1 MEENIN
7 YFELTSNSPDT
18 ISIVSG
24 KSPKR
29 TITKLIGKNKIPD
42 KIDLPLDSFLE
53 TMRGTISTKNCVKD
67 IRFIHNELTIE
78 GITIKSNQVIL
89 NKDFFTIDPELM
101 KNLGFRLRLRDIIKE
116 YHEVQEET
124 LRNIRAIISEHINS
138 LDTDD
143 GLKF

>member
-7 YFELTSNSPDT
+7 YFELRNNGLGT

-29 TITKLIGKNKIPD
+29 TITK
-42 KIDLPLDSFLE
+42 IDLPLDSFLE
-53 TMRGTISTKNCVKD
+53 TMKGTISTKNCVKD
-67 IRFIHNELTIE
+67 MHFIHNELTIE
-78 GITIKSNQVIL
+78 GITIKDNQVIL
-89 NKDFFTIDPELM
+89 NKDFFTIDPNLM
-101 KNLGFRLRLRDIIKE
+101 KSLGFRLRLRDVIKE

-124 LRNIRAIISEHINS
+124 LRNIKTIINEHVNS
-138 LDTDD
+138 LTEDE

>member
-7 YFELTSNSPDT
+7 YFELRNNGLGT

-29 TITKLIGKNKIPD
+29 TITKILGKNKIPN

-53 TMRGTISTKNCVKD
+53 TMKGTISTKNCVKD
-67 IRFIHNELTIE
+67 MHFIHNELTIE
-78 GITIKSNQVIL
+78 GITIRDNQVIL
-89 NKDFFTIDPELM
+89 NKDFFTIDPNLM
-101 KNLGFRLRLRDIIKE
+101 KSLGFRLRLRDVIKE

-124 LRNIRAIISEHINS
+124 LRNIKAIINEHVNS
-138 LDTDD
+138 LTEDE

>member
-7 YFELTSNSPDT
+7 YFELNSNGRDT
-18 ISIVSG
+18 IRIVSG

-29 TITKLIGKNKIPD
+29 IITRLIGKNKIPN

-53 TMRGTISTKNCVKD
+53 TMRGIISTKNCVKD
-67 IRFIHNELTIE
+67 MRFIHNELTVE
-78 GITIKSNQVIL
+78 GITIKDNKVIL

-101 KNLGFRLRLRDIIKE
+101 KSLGFTLRLREVIKE

-124 LRNIRAIISEHINS
+124 LRNIKSIINEHINS
-138 LDTDD
+138 LDTDE
-143 GLKF
+143 GLNF